1 MIPIPKEILIHSCI
15 LKIFRVSGI
24 YGNCVLQEEI
34 NLSNVRLSLCRKTS
48 SDVNGRV
55 VKKTGVLYYD
65 CTLSSPQNTEFLRE
79 GCRSIVEFEGNGYE
93 VTRVEYVYSDSG
105 LHHLEIGL
113 GE

>member
-15 LKIFRVSGI
+15 LKIFRISGI
-24 YGNCVLQEEI
+24 YGSCVLEEEI
-34 NLSNVRLSLCRKTS
+34 NLSNVRLSLCSRTV
-48 SDVNGRV
+48 SDANGRV

-65 CTLSSPQNTEFLRE
+65 CTFSSPENTEFLRE
-79 GCRSIVEFEGNGYE
+79 GCRSQLEFEGNCYE